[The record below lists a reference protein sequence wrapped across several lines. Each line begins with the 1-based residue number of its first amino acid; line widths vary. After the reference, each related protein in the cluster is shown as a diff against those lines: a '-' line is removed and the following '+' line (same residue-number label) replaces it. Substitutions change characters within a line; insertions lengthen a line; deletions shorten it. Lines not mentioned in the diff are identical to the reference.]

1 LFMTSV
7 RFRRLFCW
15 GDGVP
20 ADRLRVAAQVMV
32 FGNLED
38 MREARERFGEGVFAE
53 VLDDPPQGLFD
64 PKSWSY
70 WHKKIGR
77 NVPPLPSQAVP
88 WPAA

>member
-1 LFMTSV
+1 
-7 RFRRLFCW
+7 
-15 GDGVP
+15 
-20 ADRLRVAAQVMV
+20 MV

-64 PKSWSY
+64 PKSSSC
-70 WHKKIGR
+70 WHKKLGR
-77 NVPPLPSQAVP
+77 KVPPLPSQAVP